1 MKLSIPKFPIFFQFI
16 LFISLIEILFFI
28 ILNNLGLQ
36 VFQLV
41 PYLRII
47 VIFFTF
53 LFILKKFKIPLSVF
67 SLGLNKTSENKL
79 MLFWLLIT
87 ILSFIIGIIKI
98 NPILYLFT
106 DFFYIIFGYFIF
118 RLMKIINKK
127 KQIFYKLNK
136 RQAKYFIGII
146 IILTLFAAVLE
157 VVLPSFL
164 VIFTMC
170 YGLYLFKEKEYK
182 ISFFYFIPFLAQ
194 ILTANRALILVLVV
208 IIFFAFTIQK
218 ISIRNV
224 ILFLLSS
231 IVSIFVLFYF
241 LEDILSLVIDTMKE
255 SSALKQRLVQLH
267 SVFSGKINW
276 NTPAALSLK
285 QRLVEINLVIDYWL
299 SNFFNF
305 IFGGGLGAT
314 LDGSTFKDK
323 GVVVSA
329 ILGKGHVHNIHVLP
343 FSILLRYGLL
353 GLGLIFLLVDFL
365 LKYFKIIL
373 FKNKE
378 QLLPLY
384 LFVFCWIL
392 YSIPAASYLWTTP
405 LFWISLSINSD
416 EN

>member
-1 MKLSIPKFPIFFQFI
+1 MKINTPKLPIFFEYI
-16 LFISLIEILFFI
+16 VFISFIEVFFFI
-28 ILNNLGLQ
+28 ILNNIGFQ

-47 VIFFTF
+47 VIFFTTLFF
-53 LFILKKFKIPLSVF
+53 LRKVKIPLSTF
-67 SLGLNKTSENKL
+67 SFSLNKTSENKL
-79 MLFWLLIT
+79 IFFWFLIT
-87 ILSFIIGIIKI
+87 IISFIIGLIRF

-106 DFFYIIFGYFIF
+106 DFLYLIFGYFLF
-118 RLMKIINKK
+118 RLIKITNKRK
-127 KQIFYKLNK
+127 HFFYKLNNK
-136 RQAKYFIGII
+136 QAKYFIGLI
-146 IILTLFAAVLE
+146 IILTIFTTILGI
-157 VVLPSFL
+157 VLPSFL
-164 VIFTMC
+164 VILTMC
-170 YGLYLFKEKEYK
+170 YGLYLFKEKEYI
-182 ISFFYFIPFLAQ
+182 ISSLYFIPFLAQ
-194 ILTANRALILVLVV
+194 IFTANRALILVLVV
-208 IIFFAFTIQK
+208 IVFFAFTIQK
-218 ISIRNV
+218 ISKRNIIV
-224 ILFLLSS
+224 FFLTS
-231 IVSIFVLFYF
+231 IVCLLVFFYF
-241 LEDILSLVIDTMKE
+241 LEDTLSILIDNMNE
-255 SSALKQRLVQLH
+255 SSALKQRLIQLY

-285 QRLVEINLVIDYWL
+285 QRIVEVNLVIEYWL

-323 GVVVSA
+323 GVVASA

-343 FSILLRYGLL
+343 FSILLRYGF
-353 GLGLIFLLVDFL
+353 LGLILIFLFVEFFWE
-365 LKYFKIIL
+365 YFKIIL

-378 QLLPLY
+378 SLLPLY

>member
-1 MKLSIPKFPIFFQFI
+1 MKINTPKLPIFFEYI
-16 LFISLIEILFFI
+16 VFISFIEVFFFI
-28 ILNNLGLQ
+28 ILNNIGFQ

-47 VIFFTF
+47 VIFFT
-53 LFILKKFKIPLSVF
+53 ILYILRKVKIPLSTFSF
-67 SLGLNKTSENKL
+67 SLDKTSENRL
-79 MLFWLLIT
+79 MFFWFLIT
-87 ILSFIIGIIKI
+87 IISFIIGLLKF
-98 NPILYLFT
+98 NPILYLLT
-106 DFFYIIFGYFIF
+106 DFLYLIFGFFIF
-118 RLMKIINKK
+118 RLIKIINKK
-127 KQIFYKLNK
+127 KQFFYKLNNK
-136 RQAKYFIGII
+136 QAKYFIGII

-170 YGLYLFKEKEYK
+170 YGLYLLKEKEYK

-194 ILTANRALILVLVV
+194 IFTANRALILVLAV

-267 SVFSGKINW
+267 SVFSGNINW

-323 GVVVSA
+323 GVVASA

-353 GLGLIFLLVDFL
+353 GLILIFLLVDFF